1 MTKRLGGRMLSWMQL
16 KKLTKRSLGHIV
28 VAGLFLSCASM
39 HSGQYVKW
47 TQGDSWEA
55 LAKKYETPLWAL
67 KSANEQKLGG
77 RSPASGEWVFV
88 PQRRGF
94 MGQNF
99 NYGAL
104 SENETETMMTSG
116 DFAWPVPASKRVS
129 SPFGNRWGRHHDG
142 IDIAARSGTS
152 IVAASDGVVVYS
164 GNQLGG
170 YGNITVVA
178 HKDGFFT
185 VYAHASKNYTRKGE
199 RVHRGQVIAKVGQ
212 TGKSTGPHL
221 HFEIRHDS
229 KAINPRSFYAI
240 K

>member
-1 MTKRLGGRMLSWMQL
+1 MLSWAVL
-16 KKLTKRSLGHIV
+16 GKILRKLVSRTTSLLV
-28 VAGLFLSCASM
+28 FTCLLYSCASM
-39 HSGQYVKW
+39 HSGQYVRWGK
-47 TQGDSWEA
+47 GDSWET

-67 KSANEQKLGG
+67 KSANEKNLGG
-77 RSPASGEWVFV
+77 RAPASGDWVFV

-104 SENETETMMTSG
+104 SGNETEEIMSSG
-116 DFAWPVPASKRVS
+116 EFAWPVPASKRVS
-129 SPFGNRWGRHHDG
+129 SPFGSRWGRHHDG
-142 IDIAARSGTS
+142 IDIAAREGAS

-164 GNQLGG
+164 GSQIGG
-170 YGNITVVA
+170 YGNITVLA
-178 HKDGFFT
+178 HRDGFFT
-185 VYAHASKNYTRKGE
+185 VYAHAQKNYTKKGE

-212 TGKSTGPHL
+212 TGRSTGPHL

-229 KAINPRSFYAI
+229 KPINPKSFYAF